1 VVAAHRGD
9 QNDLTL
15 GTVFLFMLGFIYYAP
30 AAPSYPYQI
39 ENTALIDDS
48 SDGGTD
54 PRIVMAEQISQDVV
68 KQEQSV
74 DGPPSTD
81 VSATEPT
88 DTPARAAL
96 EEISAHPTNE
106 NDPTFSSALPADSSR
121 HQENKLADTTRSSS
135 ATESRSATVSL
146 ERRCIGEANSREVDS
161 AVNDPETVLV
171 HHDGRPNGI
180 SNAIEPQDSEATD
193 NDSARGTGVEGS
205 IGSDT
210 EFSKFDVADATGKE
224 IGDGQEQTRPNA
236 VKKSTT
242 FKPVSVTK
250 NFLAKAG
257 TATAPASKAST
268 DKGT

>member
-1 VVAAHRGD
+1 MVGAHRGY

-15 GTVFLFMLGFIYYAP
+15 GTNFLFMSGVIYYAS
-30 AAPSYPYQI
+30 AILSYPYQ
-39 ENTALIDDS
+39 TKQSSLTDRTSDS
-48 SDGGTD
+48 ETD

-88 DTPARAAL
+88 NTPARAAL
-96 EEISAHPTNE
+96 EKTSAYPTNE
-106 NDPTFSSALPADSSR
+106 NDHTSSSSR
-121 HQENKLADTTRSSS
+121 PEDLSENQESKDIVAAQSEF
-135 ATESRSATVSL
+135 ATDPRAAAVSL
-146 ERRCIGEANSREVDS
+146 RRRYVTEANGGEGDS
-161 AVNDPETVLV
+161 TVNDL
-171 HHDGRPNGI
+171 DGVSPKNRATNDHL
-180 SNAIEPQDSEATD
+180 NTTELQESEATD

-210 EFSKFDVADATGKE
+210 EFSKADISDATGKE
-224 IGDGQEQTRPNA
+224 LGDGQEQTRPNA
-236 VKKSTT
+236 VKKSTS

-257 TATAPASKAST
+257 TATTPIAKTST